1 MSDNTVN
8 MEMTTLDISWRVSGM
23 PYQRPVDERNVKR
36 LIDEWDLSLMDPPV
50 VSFRDGSFNLVEGQH
65 RVIALR
71 RIYGDNIK
79 VPCKIHYGLTYQQ
92 EAELCYKLDQAKKR
106 LSAAQAVNALVESES
121 DPDIMEIQRLVEAN
135 GFIWALDKKIP
146 GEYEIIAV
154 RAVINAYKLLGGA
167 SFDRM
172 LRLMSAAWHGAPCT
186 LKANFISGMALFLKT
201 YETELVDRTA
211 IKRLSP
217 IAPEEVIL
225 RGKTDFSTNRAALR
239 YARVLLNEYNRQRGR
254 KLSYRLQGRG

>member
-1 MSDNTVN
+1 MSNKTTVDF
-8 MEMTTLDISWRVSGM
+8 EMTSVDISRLISGL
-23 PYQRPVDERNVKR
+23 PYQRPVDERKVKK
-36 LIDEWDLSLMDPPV
+36 LLAEWDLSLLDALT
-50 VSFRDGSFNLVEGQH
+50 VSFREGNFFLVDGQH

-71 RIYGDNIK
+71 RIFGDEIK
-79 VPCKIHYGLTYQQ
+79 VSCKLYYGLTYQQ
-92 EAELCYKLDQAKKR
+92 EAELCYKLDQSRAH
-106 LSAAQAVNALVESES
+106 LSMAQAVNVLLEAES
-121 DPDIMEIQRLVEAN
+121 DPEIMEIQRLVEVN

-146 GEYEIIAV
+146 GTYEIIAV
-154 RAVINAYKLLGGA
+154 RAVVNAYRLLGGA

-172 LRLMSAAWHGAPCT
+172 LRLMSAAWHGTPCT

-201 YETELVDRTA
+201 YETELVDRIA
-211 IKRLSP
+211 IKRLSA

-254 KLSYRLQGRG
+254 KLPYRFPA